1 MALLNLFLQGV
12 IDEHR
17 NINESLHQM
26 SELSSAWSLTE
37 SEVTSTVISGSQ
49 YDSHLPSKLNLGWSR
64 AVQDVIVKTD
74 SKHVVISEGDRNNLL
89 GDLVSQVLAPV
100 VRIVKTWRQQHL

>member
-1 MALLNLFLQGV
+1 MDLLILFSQGV

-26 SELSSAWSLTE
+26 TELSSAWSL
-37 SEVTSTVISGSQ
+37 TSTVISGSQ